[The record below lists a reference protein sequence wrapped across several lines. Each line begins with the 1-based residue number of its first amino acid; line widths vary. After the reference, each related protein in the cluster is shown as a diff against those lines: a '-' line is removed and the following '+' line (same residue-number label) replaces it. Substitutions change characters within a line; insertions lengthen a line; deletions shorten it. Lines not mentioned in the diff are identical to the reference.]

1 MPRIELVKT
10 TLVHKGFKTFVKIK
24 VCSEIEHYFKSAS
37 EVLNPETETLE
48 PVTEISNNW
57 LDEDGHGLSFY
68 KKVKNLSS
76 LVSNSGQRVNV
87 SDSFGDSVLGG
98 NLNVAFL
105 RIVGISEGDGKMI
118 ETTELISGDNLRR
131 FLKDLRNWIKA
142 FYETELM
149 NQEIEG
155 AVFVDVGN

>member
-10 TLVHKGFKTFVKIK
+10 TLLHKGFKTFVKIK
-24 VCSEIEHYFKSAS
+24 VSADIEEYFKKAS
-37 EVLNPETETLE
+37 EQMNLETGELE
-48 PVTEISNNW
+48 PIVEVSNNW
-57 LDEDGHGLSFY
+57 VDEDGHGLTFY
-68 KKVKNLSS
+68 RKVKNLSS
-76 LVSNSGQRVNV
+76 LVSNSGQRVSV

-105 RIVGISEGDGKMI
+105 RIKGISEGEGKMI